1 LGFIFCFWESITKK
15 ANEQGAFM
23 SNGANLPL
31 AINLVGPMLL
41 QQNGNMLEVWLPN
54 LSTSSFPHEVG
65 VATNIDS
72 IKLNPGEY
80 SLTGQTPSSAQPFP
94 YYLPASSELLSLNKK
109 TPPTKYIHISLS
121 APKLIVGLSPEPC
134 FMIYNGV
141 SESSP
146 TLRATGARLL
156 YEETGIPVLQG
167 TDSSGTNVR
176 WQLPIDVSAQE
187 HQVEVSINHHPV
199 THDTCPTHPEAKSD
213 FKQMAMMVGIMN
225 VAVDFPPSPPFFVGP
240 AHDCITPIAT
250 IS

>member
-1 LGFIFCFWESITKK
+1 
-15 ANEQGAFM
+15 M

-54 LSTSSFPHEVG
+54 LSASSFPHEVG

-72 IKLNPGEY
+72 IKLNSGEY
-80 SLTGQTPSSAQPFP
+80 SLMGQTPSPVQPFP

-109 TPPTKYIHISLS
+109 TPPNKYIHISLS

-134 FMIYNGV
+134 FMIYNGA
-141 SESSP
+141 SENKP
-146 TLRATGARLL
+146 TLRVTGARLL
-156 YEETGIPVLQG
+156 YEETGIPLLQG
-167 TDSSGTNVR
+167 TESSGRTVQ
-176 WQLPIDVSAQE
+176 WQLPIDVPAQE
-187 HQVEVSINHHPV
+187 HQVEVSINHHPIK
-199 THDTCPTHPEAKSD
+199 HDTDPTHPEAKSD
-213 FKQMAMMVGIMN
+213 FNLMAMMVGITN
-225 VAVDFPPSPPFFVGP
+225 VAVDFPPPPAARVLDVGP